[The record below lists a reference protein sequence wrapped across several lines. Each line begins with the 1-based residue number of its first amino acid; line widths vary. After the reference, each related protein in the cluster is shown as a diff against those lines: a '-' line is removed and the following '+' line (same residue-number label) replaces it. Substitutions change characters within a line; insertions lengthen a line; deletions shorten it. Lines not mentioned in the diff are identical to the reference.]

1 MRTLKELYEMLWD
14 EIQGKDY
21 IPSICNEIEE
31 LYDFGPISLDEWQCL
46 KGHFLSQRFLHP
58 EFMTEE
64 RNWCLS
70 PNSLSPSSL
79 YWWKDV
85 EDENPIN
92 RKAFIQKIISTL

>member
-58 EFMTEE
+58 EFMTNE
-64 RNWCLS
+64 RNWR
-70 PNSLSPSSL
+70 NWTVHDDFD
-79 YWWKDV
+79 YWWENE

>member
-1 MRTLKELYEMLWD
+1 MLWD

-58 EFMTEE
+58 EFMTNE
-64 RNWCLS
+64 RNWKSDADDFDYLC
-70 PNSLSPSSL
+70 ND
-79 YWWKDV
+79 YWWNDL
-85 EDENPIN
+85 EDDNPIN